1 MENNSICR
9 EYSNDVVAYIV
20 YKLGCIHPF
29 TLSRVLALVEMK
41 WFEEHGEWPTSFT
54 YKGFLK
60 VFYVDG
66 LKEFIEQNQCYK
78 RVEKEN
84 HGCIMYVCKE
94 PFLPSNIRDLID
106 NVINEIKDLSI
117 EELNN
122 VAVNNHLYSSLLKK
136 KC

>member
-1 MENNSICR
+1 MEQDSVCR
-9 EYSNDVVAYIV
+9 EYNNNVIAYIV

-29 TLSRVLALVEMK
+29 TLSRILALVEMK
-41 WFEEHGEWPTSFT
+41 WFEEHREWLTSFT

-66 LKEFIEQNQCYK
+66 LKEFIEQDQCYK
-78 RVEKEN
+78 RVEKED

-94 PFLPSNIRDLID
+94 PTLPRDIRDLID
-106 NVINEIKDLSI
+106 NVVNEIKGLSA
-117 EELNN
+117 EELNDL
-122 VAVNNHLYSSLLKK
+122 VVNHHLYSSLLKK